1 MQTISLVAPFSRRIP
16 DPVFKDHG
24 MSRYILFCRANQVP
38 GGISLAPNPRGQ
50 NRDKLVYKDV
60 TKSLIGD
67 GVSTGTFHLKNRGIT
82 ILASSVREDP
92 DDKTMFELSL
102 ADGDG
107 IVDGGHTYSIIDANR
122 AETPDDQFVK
132 IEVLTNVP
140 DEYALEIA
148 EGLNTSVQVQRMSLA
163 NLGDRFAPLKTRL
176 AAEPY
181 VSKIAWREN
190 DPAPFDARDLV
201 AIMTLFNT
209 DLYPNAGSDYPIGA
223 YTQKAVTL
231 ERFLA
236 DDASYM
242 KVLPIL
248 PDILTLYDTI
258 SFTARKYHNEA
269 GGKAAALSFM
279 EEKKKGFDF
288 VFLGQNGQFR
298 LSLGAL
304 YPMVGAFRYMVED
317 DPATGNYRWRNDVGP
332 DGVTNVWTSIAG
344 EMMRATRSTS
354 DEVGRNQTAIGKSR
368 NHWANLHN
376 MVARRV
382 LEGLPK

>member
-1 MQTISLVAPFSRRIP
+1 
-16 DPVFKDHG
+16 

-60 TKSLIGD
+60 AKSLVGD
-67 GVSTGTFHLKNRGIT
+67 GVATGTFHLKNRGIT
-82 ILASSVREDP
+82 ILATSVREDP
-92 DDKTMFELSL
+92 DDKTLFELTIQ
-102 ADGDG
+102 DERGDG
-107 IVDGGHTYSIIDANR
+107 IVDGGHTYSIIEANR
-122 AETPDDQFVK
+122 DDTPNDQFVK

-140 DEYALEIA
+140 DEFALDIA

-163 NLGDRFAPLKTRL
+163 NLGDRFEPIKDRL
-176 AAEPY
+176 AAESY
-181 VSKIAWREN
+181 VGRIAWREN

-201 AIMTLFNT
+201 AIMTLFNIA
-209 DLYPNAGSDYPIGA
+209 LYPNAGSDYPMGA
-223 YTQKAVTL
+223 YTTKAGTL

-236 DDASYM
+236 DDSSYM

-248 PDILTLYDTI
+248 PDILTLYDTV
-258 SFTARKYHNEA
+258 SFTARKYHNDM
-269 GGKAAALSFM
+269 GGRAAALSFV

-288 VFLGQNGQFR
+288 VFTGQHGQYR

-304 YPMVGAFRYMVED
+304 YPMVGAFRYMVEE
-317 DPATGNYRWRNDVGP
+317 DPATGRFRWRDDAGIDDV
-332 DGVTNVWTSIAG
+332 VKVWTSIAG

-382 LEGLPK
+382 LEGTPR